1 VTRRLAVLAV
11 VVLAVGL
18 AGVAA
23 TTPVVGD
30 AGTGP
35 AAAGGNP
42 DPTAAE
48 AHPTPPEGSP
58 TSTAPER
65 TPTGDGMM
73 MRMEMSENGT
83 VMNGNPDQLPPGCE
97 AVDGTERV
105 TVRGGTAVADEG
117 DAFGFDPDRIQ
128 APPCSRLVVTFVNS
142 DDVRHQFM
150 VHGLPT
156 EVYPMGMFTIEVDG
170 PGRLTG
176 SFVTPAKNYTM
187 HTHCSLPQ
195 HQQKGMQM
203 SLVVGDG
210 SAGQVGGGGHD
221 HTHTAGGH
229 SPTGVAGPGFGPVV
243 AVAGLLAVA
252 LLAHRRSR

>member
-1 VTRRLAVLAV
+1 VTGRLAVFV
-11 VVLAVGL
+11 VVALAVGL
-18 AGVAA
+18 AGVVA
-23 TTPVVGD
+23 TTPAVGD
-30 AGTGP
+30 AGVTT
-35 AAAGGNP
+35 
-42 DPTAAE
+42 TANGAD
-48 AHPTPPEGSP
+48 AHPTPPEGSATP
-58 TSTAPER
+58 TAPER

-83 VMNGNPDQLPPGCE
+83 VMNGNPEELPPGCD

-117 DAFGFDPDRIQ
+117 DAFGFDPERIQ
-128 APPCSRLVVTFVNS
+128 APPCTRLVVEFVNS

-229 SPTGVAGPGFGPVV
+229 SPESVAGPGFGPVV
-243 AVAGLLAVA
+243 AVLALGVA
-252 LLAHRRSR
+252 LLARRRR

>member
-1 VTRRLAVLAV
+1 MTRRLGVLV
-11 VVLAVGL
+11 VVALLAVGA
-18 AGVAA
+18 AGFA
-23 TTPVVGD
+23 TTPT
-30 AGTGP
+30 AGQAP
-35 AAAGGNP
+35 AA
-42 DPTAAE
+42 
-48 AHPTPPEGSP
+48 AHPTPEFGTA

-73 MRMEMSENGT
+73 MRMRMADNGS
-83 VMNGNPDQLPPGCE
+83 VMNENTDRVPPGCDE
-97 AVDGTERV
+97 VAGEKRV
-105 TVRGGTAVADEG
+105 TVRGGAAYADEG
-117 DAFGFDPDRIQ
+117 EAFGFDPDRIQ
-128 APPCSRLVVTFVNS
+128 APPCTRLVVTFVNE

-176 SFVTPAKNYTM
+176 SFVTPAENYTL

-203 SLVVGDG
+203 AVVVGDG
-210 SAGQVGGGGHD
+210 SAGNVGGDGHSHGG

-229 SPTGVAGPGFGPVV
+229 SPNGVAGPGFGPVV
-243 AVAGLLAVA
+243 AVLALAAVA
-252 LLAHRRSR
+252 LVVRRIF